1 MTPPVR
7 IALLDPP
14 GFTPPYDHALA
25 AALAARGH
33 DVALF
38 TAPDLFG
45 SARPPEGYVRRET
58 FLPLSGRLLRGRG
71 RSRARLVV
79 KGLEYVPSVVGSVRA
94 VRRFRP
100 DVVHVQW
107 LGIPRFD
114 VRWLERLARTFPTA
128 LTAHDVLPRK
138 ARNAEGWGKA
148 LGLVDRV
155 VVHSD
160 RAVERL
166 AELGVARPR
175 LVRILHPAFE
185 TAGEPPGEPSGRTLL
200 FFGLLRRYKGL
211 DVLLRAMPAVLR
223 AVPDARLV
231 VAGDPLEPA
240 EPLVELAREL
250 GLDGA
255 VEWRLRFIEE
265 PELGELFA
273 DAALT
278 VLPYR
283 QLDSSGVLATA
294 LGAGRPAVVTD
305 VGSLGAIVAEHGAGR
320 VVPPES
326 PEALAEAIV
335 ELLADPAALAQAAE
349 GARRARGALTWE
361 ASAEAHERL
370 YAELVA
376 ERS

>member
-1 MTPPVR
+1 
-7 IALLDPP
+7 
-14 GFTPPYDHALA
+14 
-25 AALAARGH
+25 
-33 DVALF
+33 
-38 TAPDLFG
+38 
-45 SARPPEGYVRRET
+45 
-58 FLPLSGRLLRGRG
+58 
-71 RSRARLVV
+71 
-79 KGLEYVPSVVGSVRA
+79 
-94 VRRFRP
+94 
-100 DVVHVQW
+100 
-107 LGIPRFD
+107 
-114 VRWLERLARTFPTA
+114 
-128 LTAHDVLPRK
+128 
-138 ARNAEGWGKA
+138 
-148 LGLVDRV
+148 
-155 VVHSD
+155 
-160 RAVERL
+160 
-166 AELGVARPR
+166 
-175 LVRILHPAFE
+175 VRILHPAFE
-185 TAGEPPGEPSGRTLL
+185 TAGDPPGEPSGRALL

-361 ASAEAHERL
+361 ASAEAHELL
-370 YAELVA
+370 YAELLA

>member
-1 MTPPVR
+1 MSPPVR

-25 AALAARGH
+25 ASLAARGH
-33 DVALF
+33 EVALF

-45 SARPPEGYVRRET
+45 SARDPDGYDRRET
-58 FLPLSGRLLRGRG
+58 FLPLSGRLLRGRA
-71 RSRARLVV
+71 RSRARVVV
-79 KGLEYVPSVVGSVRA
+79 KGLDYVPSVVRSLGA
-94 VRRFRP
+94 VRRYAP

-107 LGIPRFD
+107 LGIPRYD
-114 VRWLERLARTFPTA
+114 VRWLARLVASFPTV
-128 LTAHDVLPRK
+128 LTAHDVFPR
-138 ARNAEGWGKA
+138 RRSNAKGWGKA

-160 RAVERL
+160 RAVEQL
-166 AELGVARPR
+166 VEVGVARRR

-185 TAGEPPGEPSGRTLL
+185 TAGEPPGEPTGRTVL
-200 FFGLLRRYKGL
+200 FFGRLRRYKGL
-211 DVLLRAMPAVLR
+211 DVLLRAMPSVLR

-240 EPLVELAREL
+240 EPLLELSREL
-250 GLDGA
+250 GLDGSG
-255 VEWRLRFIEE
+255 EWRLRFINE

-273 DAALT
+273 GAALT

-305 VGSLGAIVAEHGAGR
+305 VGSLGAIVSEHGAGR

-326 PEALAEAIV
+326 PASLAEAIV

>member
-1 MTPPVR
+1 MTPRVR

-45 SARPPEGYVRRET
+45 SDRRPEGYERRET
-58 FLPLSGRLLRGRG
+58 FLPVSGRLLRGRG
-71 RSRARLVV
+71 RSRARVVV
-79 KGLEYVPSVVGSVRA
+79 KGLEYVPSVVRSVRA
-94 VRRFRP
+94 VRRYGP

-114 VRWLERLARTFPTA
+114 VRWLERLTRTFPTA

-166 AELGVARPR
+166 AELGVARAR

-185 TAGEPPGEPSGRTLL
+185 TAGDPPGEPSGRTLL

-240 EPLVELAREL
+240 APLVELAREL
-250 GLDGA
+250 GFDGA

-305 VGSLGAIVAEHGAGR
+305 VGSLGTIVAEHGAGR

-370 YAELVA
+370 YAELLA

>member
-1 MTPPVR
+1 MR

-25 AALAARGH
+25 AALAARGP
-33 DVALF
+33 DVTLF

-45 SARPPEGYVRRET
+45 SARRAEGYARRET
-58 FLPLSGRLLRGRG
+58 FLPLSGRLLRVRG
-71 RSRARLVV
+71 RSRARLAV
-79 KGLEYVPSVVGSVRA
+79 KGLEYVPSVARSARA
-94 VRRFRP
+94 VRRLAP

-107 LGIPRFD
+107 LAVPRFD
-114 VRWLERLARTFPTA
+114 VRWLGRLARSFPVV
-128 LTAHDVLPRK
+128 LTAHDVLPRR
-138 ARNAEGWGKA
+138 AWNAEAWGKA

-160 RAVERL
+160 RAVEQL
-166 AELGVARPR
+166 AELGVARTR
-175 LVRILHPAFE
+175 LARILHPAFE
-185 TAGEPPGEPSGRTLL
+185 AAGPPPGEPAGRTLL

-223 AVPDARLV
+223 SVPDARLV

-250 GLDGA
+250 GLDGS

-265 PELGELFA
+265 PELGALFA
-273 DAALT
+273 DAALA

-294 LGAGRPAVVTD
+294 LGAGRPAVVSD
-305 VGSLGAIVAEHGAGR
+305 VGSLGTIVAEHGAGR

-335 ELLADPAALAQAAE
+335 ELLSDPAALAAAAE
-349 GARRARGALTWE
+349 GARAARGALTWE

>member
-1 MTPPVR
+1 MR

-38 TAPDLFG
+38 TAPDLLG
-45 SARPPEGYVRRET
+45 SARPPEGYERRET

-94 VRRFRP
+94 VRRYRP

-114 VRWLERLARTFPTA
+114 VRWLERLAQRFPTA

-185 TAGEPPGEPSGRTLL
+185 TAGDPPGEPSGRTLL

-211 DVLLRAMPAVLR
+211 DVLLRAMPAVLC

-240 EPLVELAREL
+240 EPLVELARKL

-255 VEWRLRFIEE
+255 IEWRLRFIEE

-278 VLPYR
+278 
-283 QLDSSGVLATA
+283 
-294 LGAGRPAVVTD
+294 
-305 VGSLGAIVAEHGAGR
+305 
-320 VVPPES
+320 
-326 PEALAEAIV
+326 
-335 ELLADPAALAQAAE
+335 
-349 GARRARGALTWE
+349 
-361 ASAEAHERL
+361 
-370 YAELVA
+370 
-376 ERS
+376 